1 MEKETS
7 YAQLV
12 FVIVALLVG
21 IGVSAIV
28 LFEIM
33 EAPDSLAD
41 SVTEYITQDSDGN
54 SFTRYDRDGATGSNL
69 TGELILLSYNPSSI
83 TNITCY
89 NASGTEEVE
98 SYLTVLNT
106 DYSLNR
112 AYLDILAGRADN
124 FTQVNVTYVPL
135 AGVVGG
141 DVRDMGATVFEL
153 TPIIALVLVA
163 TVIIGIVV
171 MMGNNRK
178 FGGV

>member
-1 MEKETS
+1 MEYTK
-7 YAQLV
+7 LV
-12 FVIVALLVG
+12 TVVVALLVG

-41 SVTEYITQDSDGN
+41 SVTDEITQDSDGN
-54 SFTRYDRDGATGSNL
+54 TFTQWSPGHDGSNT
-69 TGELILLSYNPSSI
+69 TGEKIELSYNPSSI

-89 NASGTEEVE
+89 NASGTVEVE
-98 SYLTVLNT
+98 SYLTAVGT
-106 DYSLNR
+106 DYNINGVNL
-112 AYLDILAGRADN
+112 YILPDRADN
-124 FTQVNVTYVPL
+124 FTQVNVTYVPF